1 MDVLHA
7 IHIASWIETMQGEEK
22 RKFGKFLFA
31 KKSVVDCM
39 HNKKIWRANK
49 WSKGWG

>member
-1 MDVLHA
+1 MVPLHA
-7 IHIASWIETMQGEEK
+7 ILQVGLRLQGEEE

-49 WSKGWG
+49 WSKGW